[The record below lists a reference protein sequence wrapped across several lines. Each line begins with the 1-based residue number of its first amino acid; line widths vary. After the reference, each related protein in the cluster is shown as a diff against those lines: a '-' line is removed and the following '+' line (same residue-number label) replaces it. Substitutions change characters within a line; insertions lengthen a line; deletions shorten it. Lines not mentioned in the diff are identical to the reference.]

1 MILEKWQ
8 RNVTTSIE
16 SWSLREGKPFNRSP
30 TSLFATSSL
39 KSANLFLSHRAER
52 TFGTLLIAFLG
63 YAIDGRISS
72 GSPLLAEMN
81 GSEGGA
87 GFYFRAGREV
97 KAIRED
103 CPPGKEEKK
112 RVLSSNLS
120 RPVSRGVE
128 NPDRLRE
135 SLALF
140 SPSFRHS
147 KGVYSTHSPVFRTA
161 QVSVRLRMRTSFP
174 SAHSPFTRFS
184 KQRRKGGQQVPR
196 ALCPTHLSRSKCS
209 SPVPPNAPIS
219 RQRSCECAVMLRMLR
234 HRIDRPSSRSFPVH
248 SLYISDTQGRTRW
261 VGSSPSLCPADHSAG
276 ILHSRLRLTAARGWS
291 CRYVSL
297 SGSLAPPVMSFYDML
312 LSSPYSICNL
322 VISASLRVST
332 SERKE
337 TEDFIHPPSRVGAG
351 RSFDQIPLK
360 TGKSLPFPSNDPAP
374 PGSSTA
380 QAPFPT
386 YAMLPRHRPTTLR
399 ACGVFAGRSLPV
411 VPSSP
416 LAVWAG
422 CPSLLRSVVMI
433 TPGYALA
440 PLTGTP
446 GPANAHEN
454 PGRAVRLSCSTAP

>member
-1 MILEKWQ
+1 
-8 RNVTTSIE
+8 
-16 SWSLREGKPFNRSP
+16 
-30 TSLFATSSL
+30 
-39 KSANLFLSHRAER
+39 
-52 TFGTLLIAFLG
+52 
-63 YAIDGRISS
+63 
-72 GSPLLAEMN
+72 
-81 GSEGGA
+81 
-87 GFYFRAGREV
+87 
-97 KAIRED
+97 
-103 CPPGKEEKK
+103 
-112 RVLSSNLS
+112 
-120 RPVSRGVE
+120 
-128 NPDRLRE
+128 
-135 SLALF
+135 
-140 SPSFRHS
+140 
-147 KGVYSTHSPVFRTA
+147 
-161 QVSVRLRMRTSFP
+161 MRTSFP

-261 VGSSPSLCPADHSAG
+261 EGSSPSLCPADHSAG

-297 SGSLAPPVMSFYDML
+297 SGSLAPPVISFYDML

-332 SERKE
+332 SERNGGL
-337 TEDFIHPPSRVGAG
+337 HS
-351 RSFDQIPLK
+351 
-360 TGKSLPFPSNDPAP
+360 GKSLPFPSNDPAP
-374 PGSSTA
+374 PGSSTV

-422 CPSLLRSVVMI
+422 CPSLLRSVRLWI
-433 TPGYALA
+433 
-440 PLTGTP
+440 TGT
-446 GPANAHEN
+446 NVVE
-454 PGRAVRLSCSTAP
+454 

>member
-1 MILEKWQ
+1 
-8 RNVTTSIE
+8 
-16 SWSLREGKPFNRSP
+16 
-30 TSLFATSSL
+30 
-39 KSANLFLSHRAER
+39 
-52 TFGTLLIAFLG
+52 
-63 YAIDGRISS
+63 
-72 GSPLLAEMN
+72 
-81 GSEGGA
+81 
-87 GFYFRAGREV
+87 
-97 KAIRED
+97 
-103 CPPGKEEKK
+103 
-112 RVLSSNLS
+112 
-120 RPVSRGVE
+120 
-128 NPDRLRE
+128 
-135 SLALF
+135 
-140 SPSFRHS
+140 
-147 KGVYSTHSPVFRTA
+147 
-161 QVSVRLRMRTSFP
+161 MRTSFP

-261 VGSSPSLCPADHSAG
+261 EGSSPSLCPADHSAG

-297 SGSLAPPVMSFYDML
+297 SGSLAPPVISFYDML
-312 LSSPYSICNL
+312 LSPS
-322 VISASLRVST
+322 
-332 SERKE
+332 
-337 TEDFIHPPSRVGAG
+337 SRVGAG
-351 RSFDQIPLK
+351 RSFDRIPLK
-360 TGKSLPFPSNDPAP
+360 TVRAGLPACGSRHSRWPSPAFIRKSCSEIETARPRKLIRGKSLPFPSNDPAP
-374 PGSSTA
+374 PGSSTV

-454 PGRAVRLSCSTAP
+454 PGRSVLHSSDRRCG